1 MNTTPVSPGKFCWTS
16 VMLWYLNR
24 FLETLSSSLQA
35 SWQTIFW
42 ILVNLSIGAMAQP
55 SGSICGFPS
64 RYRTYLRCSPL
75 ICGADMLSIVI
86 RLQVTV
92 VYLRLSI
99 LESVGILL
107 HNRFDIND
115 HTNGERSQSFAPQAE
130 DDDGGGDGIQ
140 VLERMTWLRWLWFLF
155 GTLPPTIK
163 LVSMSG
169 VGWAQTWGMMFL
181 GSWVINE
188 LLIVFATLN
197 QSFFTISSS
206 GRISWPGFEQTTR
219 SAKYQHVQRYLG
231 YCEKSLGIAALT
243 IHVVLVNNIFRISLP
258 LLDNTYP
265 LSAEVMSDKY
275 VSAAYTAIV
284 SVTIFPAGLI
294 LSLLQYQYNVVVV
307 SIGLFYIML
316 GNTATNSL
324 VFEMVIFGASRSY
337 SSVYAWA
344 MSTIMTSVVLLF
356 IRFLSQRFIMIG
368 RNLLVL
374 YRNATEGQFSI
385 DYKACLALVFFL
397 NTIVAS
403 LFWYSN
409 IYNSSN
415 TSMPVWT
422 GVFG

>member
-1 MNTTPVSPGKFCWTS
+1 
-16 VMLWYLNR
+16 
-24 FLETLSSSLQA
+24 
-35 SWQTIFW
+35 
-42 ILVNLSIGAMAQP
+42 
-55 SGSICGFPS
+55 
-64 RYRTYLRCSPL
+64 
-75 ICGADMLSIVI
+75 MLSIVI
-86 RLQVTV
+86 RLLVTI

-107 HNRFDIND
+107 HDRFDNND
-115 HTNGERSQSFAPQAE
+115 YTNGERSQSFASQAE
-130 DDDGGGDGIQ
+130 YDDGEGDGIQ
-140 VLERMTWLRWLWFLF
+140 VLERMTWLRWLWFLL

-163 LVSMSG
+163 LASMSG

-188 LLIVFATLN
+188 LLIVFATFN

-206 GRISWPGFEQTTR
+206 GRISWPGYEQTTR
-219 SAKYQHVQRYLG
+219 SAKYQQVQRYLG
-231 YCEKSLGIAALT
+231 YCEKSLGIAALI
-243 IHVVLVNNIFRISLP
+243 IHVVLINNIFRISLP

-265 LSAEVMSDKY
+265 LSAEVMSNKY
-275 VSAAYTAIV
+275 VSANYIAIV

-294 LSLLQYQYNVVVV
+294 FSLFLHQYNMVGFVGFV
-307 SIGLFYIML
+307 SIGLFFIMV
-316 GNTATNSL
+316 GNTTTNSM
-324 VFEMVIFGASRSY
+324 VFGSVIFGAKSF

-344 MSTIMTSVVLLF
+344 ISTIMSSVVLLI

-374 YRNATEGQFSI
+374 YRNSTEGQFSI
-385 DYKACLALVFFL
+385 DYRACLALIFFL
-397 NTIVAS
+397 STIVAS

-409 IYNSSN
+409 IYNSST